1 MLGASCALPPSPCCE
16 GRGQI
21 VLQKAAQRV
30 PGAKSRGFTKLHTGL
45 EGLTLQAVPR
55 RTSLGDRASLVAWR
69 VWHLGGGRERERP
82 GKGGGALDHGG
93 PCGHEVRTAHWRPCR
108 SGLGESAAAVKYRQ
122 REGTR

>member
-1 MLGASCALPPSPCCE
+1 M
-16 GRGQI
+16 
-21 VLQKAAQRV
+21 

-82 GKGGGALDHGG
+82 GKGGG
-93 PCGHEVRTAHWRPCR
+93 GHWIMEDPVAMR
-108 SGLGESAAAVKYRQ
+108 SGRLTGVPAGVDWGRAQ
-122 REGTR
+122 RL